1 MDNIVLR
8 RLGSVAPGPQGKEGA
23 KSGKDMVDPNPIVLW
38 AGSKPAAILY
48 LRQKEGTLEVEQT
61 FAKMTGDGLGAG
73 VVGGL
78 FQAYPIR
85 FRDLV
90 LTEVVTQSLPNSF
103 LADCL
108 ATADV
113 NGDGVDELILPRARG
128 GIEVYS
134 TEKQLHRF
142 AGEGHLPHGYF
153 YVPHRSHKVHLK
165 GRDVVFVTSKL
176 DNPMQGGKDTEPGP
190 ETPPYAVYRID
201 NKGIAKV
208 TLRGDAVPPEGIDAL
223 GPLTRPGSTDIDEL
237 LVVALSGYSQPTD
250 LLFRYRPD
258 GTAIGSPKEFP
269 LDIGTGVEF
278 LSAPGSPYAI
288 LRDGAKIHFISREKP
303 FNWVQ
308 TVDFELLGGKNA
320 KVDVLH
326 VTDAKSDPKVV
337 VSIRRRLPDGHV
349 QTTAELFAVN
359 AEGHCFAPEPEGRGW
374 RLLPGLEP
382 YHRIAPPS
390 PLHDWVDIIP
400 ASDGSEDLLAVHS
413 RKAQAKK
420 LTREEIL
427 AAAEKFLMPRK
438 LQYFRKS
445 LVVRLDDMQFAKEDE
460 RRAKGVTQE
469 IKSIDDW
476 KKFLPDSYEEARQT
490 TESYALVSLESA
502 LHSPLIHGQ
511 PPSPDE
517 CRNLDEYR
525 VWLTEQAIGSVT
537 RFTLL
542 RGEVETSWEVEAAVR
557 NSRDSVVSGG
567 LVAFRSTRTAVT
579 IVLSADASKV
589 PEPPT
594 PTSLPEGRLPGFF
607 LLGPATEAR

>member
-1 MDNIVLR
+1 MDNMGLQK
-8 RLGSVAPGPQGKEGA
+8 LGPVAPGPQGKEGT
-23 KSGKDMVDPNPIVLW
+23 KSNKDMVDPNPIVLW
-38 AGSKPAAILY
+38 GGSKPAAILY

-73 VVGGL
+73 GVGGL

-113 NGDGVDELILPRARG
+113 NGDGVDELILPRSRG
-128 GIEVYS
+128 GIELYS
-134 TEKQLHRF
+134 TEKQLHSF

-153 YVPHRSHKVHLK
+153 YVPHRSHTVHLK

-176 DNPMQGGKDTEPGP
+176 DNPMQGGKDKEPGP

-208 TLRGDAVPPEGIDAL
+208 PLRGDAVPPEGIDAFGAL
-223 GPLTRPGSTDIDEL
+223 NRSGSSDIEEL
-237 LVVALSGYSQPTD
+237 LVLALSGFSQRTN

-258 GTAIGSPKEFP
+258 GTAVGSPKEFP
-269 LDIGTGVEF
+269 LDIGTGVAF
-278 LSAPGSPYAI
+278 LSAPESPYAI
-288 LRDGAKIHFISREKP
+288 LRDGAKVHFISPEKP

-320 KVDVLH
+320 EVDVLH

-359 AEGHCFAPEPEGRGW
+359 AEGHCFAPSPGGQGW

-382 YHRIAPPS
+382 YHRIAPPT

-400 ASDGSEDLLAVHS
+400 ASDGSEDLLVVYS
-413 RKAQAKK
+413 REAQTKK
-420 LTREEIL
+420 LTHEEIL
-427 AAAEKFLMPRK
+427 AAAEKFLMPAV
-438 LQYFRKS
+438 LQDFRES
-445 LVVRLDDMQFAKEDE
+445 LVVRLADMKSAREDE
-460 RRAKGVTQE
+460 ARAKGVTQE
-469 IKSIDDW
+469 IKTIDDW
-476 KKFLPDSYEEARQT
+476 KKYLPDSYEKTRRAM
-490 TESYALVSLESA
+490 ESYAFVSLRNR
-502 LHSPLIHGQ
+502 LLDPLKF
-511 PPSPDE
+511 DE
-517 CRNLDEYR
+517 PTTSDKYRSVDEYQ
-525 VWLTEQAIGSVT
+525 VWLAEQAVGPTTQFS
-537 RFTLL
+537 LL
-542 RGEVETSWEVEAAVR
+542 RGDVETSWEVDAAVGS
-557 NSRDSVVSGG
+557 SRDAVVSGG
-567 LVAFRSTRTAVT
+567 PVVFRAAKNGIT
-579 IVLSADASKV
+579 IVFSADASKV
-589 PEPPT
+589 PEPSIPGL
-594 PTSLPEGRLPGFF
+594 LPDKRIPGFF
-607 LLGPATEAR
+607 LLGPSTKAR